1 MDSETFR
8 SWLAE
13 RGCRFDHHE
22 HEERGKGHAVA
33 TIHREGRTAQLPL
46 VGTHM
51 AINLETAQAVCEALA
66 LDWSEL
72 PGPESRA

>member
-8 SWLAE
+8 SWLDE

-22 HEERGKGHAVA
+22 EQRGKGQAAV
-33 TIHREGRTAQLPL
+33 TVHREGRTAQLPM
-46 VGTHM
+46 VGSHKSIDPE
-51 AINLETAQAVCEALA
+51 AARAVCDALA

-72 PGPESRA
+72 PGPKSRA

>member
-22 HEERGKGHAVA
+22 EQRGDGQAGV
-33 TIHREGRTAQLPL
+33 TVHREGRTAELPL
-46 VGTHM
+46 IGSNKS
-51 AINLETAQAVCEALA
+51 IDPETVRAVCSALA

-72 PGPESRA
+72 PGPKGRA

>member
-22 HEERGKGHAVA
+22 EDRGDGQAAV
-33 TIHREGRTAQLPL
+33 TVHREGRTARLPL
-46 VGTHM
+46 IGSHKP
-51 AINLETAQAVCEALA
+51 IDLETARAVCTALA

-72 PGPESRA
+72 PGPAGRA

>member
-1 MDSETFR
+1 MNSETFR
-8 SWLAE
+8 NWLAE

-22 HEERGKGHAVA
+22 EQRGKGQAAV
-33 TIHREGRTAQLPL
+33 TVHREGRTAQLRLIGSRKP
-46 VGTHM
+46 
-51 AINLETAQAVCEALA
+51 INLETTRAVCQALA

>member
-8 SWLAE
+8 NWLTE
-13 RGCRFDHHE
+13 RGCRFDHNEE
-22 HEERGKGHAVA
+22 HRGSRQAAV
-33 TIHREGRTAQLPL
+33 TVHREGRTAQLPL
-46 VGTHM
+46 IGSRKP
-51 AINLETAQAVCEALA
+51 IDLETTRAICQALA

>member
-13 RGCRFDHHE
+13 RGCRFDGAE
-22 HEERGKGHAVA
+22 HEERGKGQAAV

-46 VGTHM
+46 VGSHK
-51 AINLETAQAVCEALA
+51 AIDPETARAVCQALA

-72 PGPESRA
+72 PGPASRV

>member
-8 SWLAE
+8 SWLTE

-22 HEERGKGHAVA
+22 EDRGNGQAAV
-33 TIHREGRTAQLPL
+33 TVHREGRTAQLPMI
-46 VGTHM
+46 GSRKP
-51 AINLETAQAVCEALA
+51 IDLETARAVCQALA

-72 PGPESRA
+72 PGPAGRA